1 MWADGL
7 SFQSLEERLPDLQG
21 QVRGELLRCRGR
33 QLASHDREGWGLW
46 GLRAQGGV
54 TWRRR
59 HSSRASVAALLPF
72 SGCCVAGRASLLI
85 SQHAYSSLA
94 VSWRQQLTPA
104 CLPPSASL
112 VFGHV

>member
-7 SFQSLEERLPDLQG
+7 SSQSLEERLPGLQG
-21 QVRGELLRCRGR
+21 QVRGELLGCQGR

-54 TWRRR
+54 TWRRQR
-59 HSSRASVAALLPF
+59 SSRASVAALLPF
-72 SGCCVAGRASLLI
+72 SGGRVAGRASLLI
-85 SQHAYSSLA
+85 SQRVYSSLA
-94 VSWRQQLTPA
+94 ASWRQQLTPA
-104 CLPPSASL
+104 CLPPSASP